1 MVKSFVS
8 LWFPFFTYLLLIVFF
23 TFFMD
28 DRPVGRMLHCPVILG
43 TGTLAELFVDIQL
56 PITLPCAK

>member
-8 LWFPFFTYLLLIVFF
+8 LWFPFFTYLLLIVFS